1 MKPVRVHTLG
11 DLARRFDCPVWAV
24 RRVFERGLLP
34 EPPRAGPYRVVTEP
48 DLPVIEAALRAAGYL
63 PASDSLAPA

>member
-34 EPPRAGPYRVVTEP
+34 EPSRAGPYRVIAEP
-48 DLPVIEAALRAAGYL
+48 EVPAVEAALRAAGYL
-63 PASDSLAPA
+63 SAESPTPL

>member
-1 MKPVRVHTLG
+1 MEPVRVHTLG

-34 EPPRAGPYRVVTEP
+34 EPARAGAYRVIADP
-48 DLPVIEAALRAAGYL
+48 DVPAVLAALRAAGYL
-63 PASDSLAPA
+63 ASPGPPALA